1 MAHIWGYFVEHLI
14 KVLCDYVKY
23 LNWIDAEILSRRGIY
38 RKSRPSLDYVSIISV
53 WNSDEMPPQKESLW
67 SQILGLKKDGWK
79 ISYFARY
86 QDDFVTIL
94 RTATPHKLPP
104 FTPCVFKNPSKYPSP
119 KNMNLPDC
127 ESIERFLL
135 EQDLVWIIEKNYQQK
150 KEWFERG
157 GGEGGMPIFWY
168 HSANVKKFRWIF

>member
-1 MAHIWGYFVEHLI
+1 
-14 KVLCDYVKY
+14 
-23 LNWIDAEILSRRGIY
+23 
-38 RKSRPSLDYVSIISV
+38 
-53 WNSDEMPPQKESLW
+53 
-67 SQILGLKKDGWK
+67 LKKDGWK

-119 KNMNLPDC
+119 KVVFRIYGKENLLAKNMNLPDC

-135 EQDLVWIIEKNYQQK
+135 EQDLCPSFGIIPQT
-150 KEWFERG
+150 
-157 GGEGGMPIFWY
+157 
-168 HSANVKKFRWIF
+168 